1 MHLSSSSDKETQ
13 EYGVQL
19 GKKLA
24 KGLICLYG
32 SLGAGKT
39 TFVRGLAKG
48 LGVKSRISSPT
59 FTYQRVH
66 KGRVKLYHFDCYR
79 LEKPDQLLVQEL
91 TEALV
96 RNDGVVAVEWAE
108 KIIDFLP
115 QQRLDISLEYK
126 TAECRKITYTSHDG
140 STSRTSH

>member
-1 MHLSSSSDKETQ
+1 MRLSSSSDKETH

-19 GKKLA
+19 GKKLS

-48 LGVKSRISSPT
+48 LGVKSRVSSPT
-59 FTYQRVH
+59 FTYQRIH
-66 KGRVKLYHFDCYR
+66 EGRVKLYHFDCYR
-79 LEKPDQLLVQEL
+79 LEKPDPLILQEL
-91 TEALV
+91 VEALA

-115 QQRLDISLEYK
+115 QERLDIALEYE
-126 TAECRKITYTSHDG
+126 TDQRRKITYTSYD
-140 STSRTSH
+140 

>member
-1 MHLSSSSDKETQ
+1 MRLSSSSDQETQ
-13 EYGVQL
+13 EYGVRL
-19 GKKLA
+19 GKKLT

-48 LGVKSRISSPT
+48 LGVKSRVSSPT
-59 FTYQRVH
+59 FTYQRIH

-79 LEKPDQLLVQEL
+79 LEKPDTLILEEL
-91 TEALV
+91 KEALS

-115 QQRLDISLEYK
+115 KKRLDISFEYK
-126 TAECRKITYTSHDG
+126 TLACRKIIFTSHD
-140 STSRTSH
+140 